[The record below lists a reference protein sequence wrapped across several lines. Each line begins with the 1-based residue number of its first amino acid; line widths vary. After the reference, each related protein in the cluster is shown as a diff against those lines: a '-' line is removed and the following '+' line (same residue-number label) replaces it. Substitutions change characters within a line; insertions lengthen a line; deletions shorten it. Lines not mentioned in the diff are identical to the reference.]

1 MPLSKIKAEY
11 KDKKIAFG
19 KSRSDKPIGE
29 REDIDDLAIIALE
42 SQDRSLLRLFEKLP
56 DVADLKRIKTNEA
69 IKVADLQ
76 RQVSES
82 KKQDKAEKTPPA
94 PPPFANK
101 NFGKKPTT

>member
-1 MPLSKIKAEY
+1 MPLSKIKAEF

-19 KSRSDKPIGE
+19 KGRSDKPISE

-56 DVADLKRIKTNEA
+56 ELSDLKRIKTDDA
-69 IKVADLQ
+69 IKVADIK
-76 RQVSES
+76 RKIIES
-82 KKQDKAEKTPPA
+82 RKQDKEKDTPSA